1 MTVEPMADLGYGA
14 TEISAWNRSGQLRA
28 EERDRL
34 AAMAAVNAEM
44 AVCSPD
50 QAITMQFAHTHEARV
65 GQIHGQIAILLYH
78 PPYCWTLG
86 LEVEIDSEN
95 SFSVQP
101 AKCESR
107 RS

>member
-1 MTVEPMADLGYGA
+1 
-14 TEISAWNRSGQLRA
+14 
-28 EERDRL
+28 
-34 AAMAAVNAEM
+34 MAAVNAEM

-65 GQIHGQIAILLYH
+65 GQIHAQIAILLYH
-78 PPYCWTLG
+78 APYCWTLG

-101 AKCESR
+101 TKCESR
-107 RS
+107 RSQIGQKMQSFGQNRFTSNERGTKPFETLQ